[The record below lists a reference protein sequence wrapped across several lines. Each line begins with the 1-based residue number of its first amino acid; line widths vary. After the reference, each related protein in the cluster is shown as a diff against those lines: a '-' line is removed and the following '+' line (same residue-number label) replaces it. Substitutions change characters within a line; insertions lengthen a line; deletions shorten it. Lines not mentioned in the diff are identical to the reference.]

1 MPIYEYRC
9 RACSNTFSAL
19 VASSDTPEKDIV
31 CPRCK
36 ERQAEKL
43 LSMKAA
49 FISDRSCP
57 ANPASPRCRAPAGSG
72 FT

>member
-9 RACSNTFSAL
+9 RACGNTFSTL
-19 VASSDTPEKDIV
+19 VASCEIPEEDIV

-43 LSMKAA
+43 LSMKTAV
-49 FISDRSCP
+49 IGGSRTTTKTLPCGK
-57 ANPASPRCRAPAGSG
+57 PAGSG